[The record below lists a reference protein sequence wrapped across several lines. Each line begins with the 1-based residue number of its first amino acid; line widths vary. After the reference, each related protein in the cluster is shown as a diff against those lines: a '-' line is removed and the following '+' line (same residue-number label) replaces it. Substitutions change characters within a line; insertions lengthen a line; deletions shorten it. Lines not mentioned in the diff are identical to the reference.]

1 MSIPPRLV
9 LLTQGVLRVG
19 SVAVVGR
26 GRSNSL
32 AWWLAFTFLHTSFRL
47 APRLRSRLHALHRA
61 RQHQRGG
68 RGGRGHAVSCI
79 MYHVCWETRTHITR
93 TQPNTKHRTQT
104 NRHSASTKVQ
114 TNFEA
119 SQIHALRPL
128 APNPFPVPR
137 ACAGAASTFRT
148 PHHSLTTTSLQHIL
162 TSAST
167 PCAACGRN
175 TPLCRV
181 CAENPRT
188 PRSCRPHALP
198 TPPLTHT
205 TLPTPGRCPW
215 SHGPHGPTPPPR
227 PRPELPPMFRSR
239 LAASWR
245 KMMMRSACLTQRL
258 ASRMMTWTTTT

>member
-148 PHHSLTTTSLQHIL
+148 PHHSLTTTSLQHL
-162 TSAST
+162 LSSLRRKPEDPARL
-167 PCAACGRN
+167 P
-175 TPLCRV
+175 P
-181 CAENPRT
+181 PR
-188 PRSCRPHALP
+188 R
-198 TPPLTHT
+198 
-205 TLPTPGRCPW
+205 RCPW
-215 SHGPHGPTPPPR
+215 SHGPHGPTPPPC
-227 PRPELPPMFRSR
+227 PRPELQPMFRSR
-239 LAASWR
+239 LAASWW